1 MLFIKYIIKQ
11 PLTKQDA
18 TKLVMHNIKS
28 PPLPKGL
35 LESTVN
41 VVGKN
46 GVSLI
51 DWWRTRFQII
61 LGEITTSLT
70 WKQQRENLI
79 EHILT
84 ERGWQSVY
92 SVTKDI
98 ESVDSWA
105 HLVRENEIFLG
116 KSKEIWAGLILQ
128 IFITSALTDACL
140 SELGV
145 KYFRLDDV
153 KITEIKVFGEYEKEI
168 KDLDVNISD
177 IIRQKIE
184 SFEDADAFAIAD
196 LKDKVVNPIINEQ
209 YRLLRVMREQI
220 VHGALD
226 VLDVGERMNALQAK
240 KTEIAAAV
248 TA

>member
-1 MLFIKYIIKQ
+1 MLFIKNMLKQ

-18 TKLVMHNIKS
+18 IKLVMHNIKS
-28 PPLPKGL
+28 PPLSNGL

-41 VVGKN
+41 AVGKN
-46 GVSLI
+46 GMSLI

-61 LGEITTSLT
+61 VGEITTALT
-70 WKQQRENLI
+70 WEQQRERLI
-79 EHILT
+79 AHILT

-92 SVTKDI
+92 SVTKDFKA
-98 ESVDSWA
+98 VDTWA
-105 HLVRENEIFLG
+105 HLVSENEIFSG
-116 KSKEIWAGLILQ
+116 KSKEIWTGLILQ

-145 KYFRLDDV
+145 KYFRLDTV
-153 KITEIKVFGEYEKEI
+153 KITEVKLFGEYEKEI
-168 KDLDVNISD
+168 KALDINVND
-177 IIRQKIE
+177 AIRQKVE
-184 SFEDADAFAIAD
+184 SFQDADAFAIAD

-220 VHGALD
+220 IHGTLD

-240 KTEIAAAV
+240 KAEIAAAV
-248 TA
+248 TT